1 MHKWVLLMMLL
12 VGGCAAKRS
21 NAQRVDNR
29 ILTADRHWDARG
41 DDGFELVESSLVDT
55 WHRRGDQPEVVWRLV
70 RLHVV
75 RGLMESNRRAA
86 VDRYAEAR
94 ALGIRCLESSPAF
107 RQRRSEASLK
117 EALRFLDESRMPC
130 VAWTTLAWSR
140 WMVELGGDATAMD
153 LDDLDALISHAS
165 ASADPQQR
173 SIALWSRG
181 LVAASRP
188 SWAGGDE
195 QVALNEMQRAV
206 DRAPNELWRQVDLM
220 RLVAEPQGDVGLTEG
235 IRAALLAAS
244 PTTPEDRAAV
254 EWLATSSD

>member
-1 MHKWVLLMMLL
+1 MHKWVLLMTMA
-12 VGGCAAKRS
+12 VGGCATKRS
-21 NAQRVDNR
+21 NAQRVDSH

-41 DDGFELVESSLVDT
+41 EEGLELAESSLVDA
-55 WHRRGDQPEVVWRLV
+55 WHRRGDQPEVIWRLV

-107 RQRRSEASLK
+107 RQRRSEASLRA
-117 EALRFLDESRMPC
+117 ALPFLDASRMPC
-130 VAWTTLAWSR
+130 VAWTALAWSR
-140 WMVELGGDATAMD
+140 WMVELGGEAAAMD
-153 LDDLDALISHAS
+153 LDELDALIAHAS
-165 ASADPQQR
+165 ASEEPRQR

-195 QVALNEMQRAV
+195 EAALIELQRAV
-206 DRAPNELWRQVDLM
+206 DRAPQQLWRQVDLM
-220 RLVAEPQGDVGLTEG
+220 RLVANPQGDEALIAD
-235 IRAALLAAS
+235 IRAALQDAS
-244 PTTPEDRAAV
+244 PTTPEDLAAV
-254 EWLATSSD
+254 EWLTNSAD